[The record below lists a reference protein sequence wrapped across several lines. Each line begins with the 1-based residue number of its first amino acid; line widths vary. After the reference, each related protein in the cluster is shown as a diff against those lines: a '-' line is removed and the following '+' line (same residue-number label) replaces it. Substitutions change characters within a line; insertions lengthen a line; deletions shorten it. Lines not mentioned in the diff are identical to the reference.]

1 MPITGHAAL
10 ALVDYR
16 RLFACVCN
24 GVSCNG
30 YIYGKTEKFND
41 TNVTISCLKKYFIAF
56 KCTIIALTLSYDKC
70 NEYSLQD
77 GTPFKWR

>member
-1 MPITGHAAL
+1 MPIAEHAAL

-30 YIYGKTEKFND
+30 YIYGKTEKFKDANI
-41 TNVTISCLKKYFIAF
+41 TFMLKEIFYCVQMYHYRSYFV
-56 KCTIIALTLSYDKC
+56 L
-70 NEYSLQD
+70 
-77 GTPFKWR
+77 